1 MEATMSEVIN
11 PGNSLVARVKAI
23 LLKPAEEWPVIAKE
37 AATPGDLI
45 VRYALPLLAIGPIAS
60 FIGGQ
65 LFGYG
70 AFGISFKPSLIAGLT
85 GAITGLIVALIG
97 VIVLSLIADA
107 LAPKFG
113 GEANRTNAFKLV
125 VYGATAGWVAGIFG
139 LIPSLGFLGLLG
151 LYSLYLFYTGAT
163 PVMKVP
169 QDKALGYTA
178 VTMLCAALLY
188 IVIGAVSASVV
199 GLFGGAAALTS
210 ATSSGELSGKLTIPG
225 VGSVD
230 AGKIEQA
237 TKQMEAA
244 ANGETKPVAA
254 SAMQALLPSSIGG
267 YSRTATESTGV
278 GSMGSSTEGTYTAG
292 DRSFRLKLIDMSAL
306 GAIAGLGAAMGVEQ
320 SREDADSYERTTTVN
335 GQMQTEEWNKSNN
348 RGKFGTMIANRF
360 MIEAEGE
367 AASID
372 ELKSA
377 VATIDQGALTS
388 LAK

>member
-1 MEATMSEVIN
+1 MSEVIN
-11 PGNSLVARVKAI
+11 PGNPLIARVKAI
-23 LLKPAEEWPVIAKE
+23 LFKPAEEWPVIAGE
-37 AATPGDLI
+37 TATPGDLI
-45 VRYALPLLAIGPIAS
+45 VRYAVPLLAIGPVAS

-70 AFGISFKPSLIAGLT
+70 ALGISFKPGLMAGLT
-85 GAITGLIVALIG
+85 GAITGFIVGIIG
-97 VIVLSLIADA
+97 VVVLAFIADA

-125 VYGATAGWVAGIFG
+125 VYGATAGWVAGVFG
-139 LIPSLGFLGLLG
+139 LIPSLGIFGLLG
-151 LYSLYLFYTGAT
+151 LYSLYLLYIGAT

-178 VTMLCAALLY
+178 VTVLCAALLY
-188 IVIGAVSASVV
+188 IAIGAVTASVA
-199 GLFGGAAALTS
+199 GLFGGAAALTG
-210 ATSSGELSGKLTIPG
+210 ASSGELSGKLNIPG

-230 AGKIEQA
+230 ASKIEEA

-254 SAMQALLPSSIGG
+254 SAMQSLLPSSIGG
-267 YSRTATESTGV
+267 YSRIATESTGV
-278 GSMGSSTEGTYTAG
+278 GGMGSSAEGTYQAG
-292 DRSFRLKLIDMSAL
+292 DRNFRLKLIDMSAL
-306 GAIAGLGAAMGVEQ
+306 GALAGLGAAMGVEQ
-320 SREDADSYERTTTVN
+320 SREDANGYERTTTVN
-335 GQMQTEEWNKSNN
+335 GQMQTEKWNSSNN
-348 RGKFGTMIANRF
+348 RGKFATMIANRF

-367 AASID
+367 ATSID
-372 ELKSA
+372 ELKAA

>member
-1 MEATMSEVIN
+1 MSEVIN
-11 PGNSLVARVKAI
+11 PGNPLISRVKAI
-23 LLKPAEEWPVIAKE
+23 LFKPAEEWPVIAGE
-37 AATPGDLI
+37 TATPGDLI
-45 VRYALPLLAIGPIAS
+45 VRYAVPLLAIGPIAS

-70 AFGISFKPSLIAGLT
+70 ALGISFKPGLMAGLS
-85 GAITGLIVALIG
+85 GAITGLVVGIIG
-97 VIVLSLIADA
+97 VIVLAFIADA

-139 LIPSLGFLGLLG
+139 LIPSLGIFGLLG
-151 LYSLYLFYTGAT
+151 LYSLYLLYTGAT

-178 VTMLCAALLY
+178 VTVLCAALLY
-188 IVIGAVSASVV
+188 IVIGAVTASVA
-199 GLFGGAAALTS
+199 GLFGGAAALS
-210 ATSSGELSGKLTIPG
+210 GASSSGELSGKLNIPG

-230 AGKIEQA
+230 ASKIEEA

-244 ANGETKPVAA
+244 ANGETRPVAA
-254 SAMQALLPSSIGG
+254 SAMQALLPGTIGG
-267 YSRTATESTGV
+267 YSRIATESTGV
-278 GSMGSSTEGTYTAG
+278 GGMGSSAEGTYQAG
-292 DRSFRLKLIDMSAL
+292 DRNFRLKLIDMSAL
-306 GAIAGLGAAMGVEQ
+306 GALAGLGAAMGVEQ
-320 SREDADSYERTTTVN
+320 SREDADGYERTTTVN
-335 GQMQTEEWNKSNN
+335 GQMQTEKWNSSNN

-367 AASID
+367 ATSID
-372 ELKSA
+372 ELKAA